1 MKYHKLSPKN
11 IASFVPSI
19 ENEMKLAINGFGRI
33 GRIFLRTALEKN
45 INVVAIN
52 DLGDPATL
60 AHLFKY
66 DTVHRGFKGEVTF
79 DEEALIING
88 KRINVYREAQPE
100 NLPWKALDIDIVLE
114 STGKFTTR
122 TGAGKHLLAGAKQ
135 VLISAPADKDIPM
148 FVLGVNDSVLDLSA
162 EIISNASCTTNN
174 VAPMVKI
181 LDDKWGILDGYITT
195 IHSMTGDQNL
205 HDAPHKDLR
214 RARAASASI
223 IPTST
228 GAAKAITNIFPHLE
242 GKLGGAGIRVPVLN
256 GSLTDFTCILKEKAT
271 IEEINAAFKSAAE
284 NEMKRVL
291 EYTEDPIVSVD
302 ILDNQHSCI
311 FDAQLTSIVGDLV
324 KVVGWYDNESGY
336 SARLVDLVLKI
347 SASHD

>member
-1 MKYHKLSPKN
+1 
-11 IASFVPSI
+11 
-19 ENEMKLAINGFGRI
+19 MKLAINGFGRI
-33 GRIFLRTALEKN
+33 GRMFLRAALEKN
-45 INVVAIN
+45 IDVVAIN

-66 DTVHRGFKGEVTF
+66 DTVHRGFKGEVKF
-79 DEEALIING
+79 DDKALIING
-88 KRINVYREAQPE
+88 KRILVYRESQPHL
-100 NLPWKALDIDIVLE
+100 LPWGTLNIDLVLE

-122 TGAGKHLLAGAKQ
+122 KSAGQHLEAGAKR
-135 VLISAPADKDIPM
+135 VVISAPADKDIPM
-148 FVLGVNDSVLDLSA
+148 FLLGVNDEHIDLTA
-162 EIISNASCTTNN
+162 DIISNASCTTNN

-195 IHSMTGDQNL
+195 VHSMTGDQNL

-256 GSLTDFTCILKEKAT
+256 GSLTDFTCILKKPAT
-271 IEEINAAFKSAAE
+271 IEEINAAFRSAADH
-284 NEMKRVL
+284 EMKGIV

-302 ILDNQHSCI
+302 ILDNPHSCI
-311 FDAQLTSIVGDLV
+311 FDSQLTSIVGDLV

-347 SASHD
+347 KEKNG